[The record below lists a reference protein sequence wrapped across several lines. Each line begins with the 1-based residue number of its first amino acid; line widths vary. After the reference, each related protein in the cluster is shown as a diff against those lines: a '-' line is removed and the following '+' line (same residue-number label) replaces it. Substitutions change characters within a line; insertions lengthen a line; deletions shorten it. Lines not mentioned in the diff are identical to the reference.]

1 MLEPVYKTKFKK
13 DLKLVTKRGK
23 SIEKLKTV
31 IRQLIEEKP
40 LETKYNDHSF
50 YCRYYLL
57 CQVKATGLLRLR
69 LAMTVI
75 LTSTVCA
82 AIAIAPDAPK

>member
-1 MLEPVYKTKFKK
+1 MLEPIYKTKFKR

-40 LETKYNDHSF
+40 LEPKYNDHPLKGN
-50 YCRYYLL
+50 YVDTRECHIEPDWLL
-57 CQVKATGLLRLR
+57 VYMIKSDSITFVRTGSHADLF
-69 LAMTVI
+69 
-75 LTSTVCA
+75 
-82 AIAIAPDAPK
+82 K